1 MSSIR
6 FPSTCPFCKEQAEKH
21 RVISKTKKDRIK
33 QATNPQYRR
42 WRRTPFPIPTQRFS
56 LDIPVCNNH
65 YKTSRDVQLSRSMNG
80 LIAGLFAPFSII
92 LSIFLGFNW
101 YDGILLPFPYYL
113 LWILSWFTFFWSV
126 RNLGATD
133 LERAISILDWV
144 QGNPAI
150 LIRVREGWY
159 ADEILKSNPSAKIVR
174 RKQ

>member
-1 MSSIR
+1 
-6 FPSTCPFCKEQAEKH
+6 
-21 RVISKTKKDRIK
+21 
-33 QATNPQYRR
+33 
-42 WRRTPFPIPTQRFS
+42 
-56 LDIPVCNNH
+56 
-65 YKTSRDVQLSRSMNG
+65 MNG

-113 LWILSWFTFFWSV
+113 LWVLSWFTFFWSV

-150 LIRVREGWY
+150 LIRVRKGWY